1 MKDELKVFLYVALT
15 DSFQATK
22 PNTGLFSKLIIY
34 DREYDVTIQQRVK
47 SLKYLTD
54 RNNFTAQ

>member
-22 PNTGLFSKLIIY
+22 PNMGLFTKLII
-34 DREYDVTIQQRVK
+34 YDVTIQQRIK